1 MNPAEYRSFDALALA
16 EHVRRGEVTP
26 HELLDVALAA
36 IEASNGA
43 LNAVIA
49 TYEAQA
55 RAAIDAGLPPGP
67 FQGVPFALKDLSTDV
82 AGLPSGNGSALFRD
96 AFAEHDCE
104 LVSRY
109 RRAGFVI
116 AAKTNTPELG
126 LSATTEPSV
135 NGATHNPWRRGTSPG
150 GSSGGAAAAVAA
162 GYFPMAHATD
172 GGGSVRIPAAHCGLF
187 GLKPTRARISLGP
200 DRGEGWNGMSSV
212 HVVSRSVRDS
222 AAALDA
228 SAGYL
233 PGDPYLAP
241 PAAASY
247 LQESATDP
255 GPLRVGVALAA
266 PTGVAVAHGMSA
278 AAQHTAGRC
287 AALGHG
293 VEEVQWPAS
302 VAQLAAASGTITSVH
317 TAAAVQARLEVL
329 GRDLR
334 VDDLEPV
341 TAALVDAGRAVTA
354 VQYVRAVQAM
364 HAIGRSVAL
373 LFDRIDVLVTPTVA
387 RPAPPHGVLA
397 GTDMQRF
404 AREVGPFTA
413 FTSLANVTGQP
424 AMSLPLDVSDD
435 GMPIGSHVIG
445 RFGDEATL
453 LRLAGQLERAH
464 PWFDRIPAAF

>member
-1 MNPAEYRSFDALALA
+1 
-16 EHVRRGEVTP
+16 
-26 HELLDVALAA
+26 
-36 IEASNGA
+36 
-43 LNAVIA
+43 
-49 TYEAQA
+49 
-55 RAAIDAGLPPGP
+55 
-67 FQGVPFALKDLSTDV
+67 
-82 AGLPSGNGSALFRD
+82 
-96 AFAEHDCE
+96 
-104 LVSRY
+104 
-109 RRAGFVI
+109 
-116 AAKTNTPELG
+116 
-126 LSATTEPSV
+126 
-135 NGATHNPWRRGTSPG
+135 
-150 GSSGGAAAAVAA
+150 
-162 GYFPMAHATD
+162 
-172 GGGSVRIPAAHCGLF
+172 
-187 GLKPTRARISLGP
+187 
-200 DRGEGWNGMSSV
+200 
-212 HVVSRSVRDS
+212 
-222 AAALDA
+222 
-228 SAGYL
+228 
-233 PGDPYLAP
+233 
-241 PAAASY
+241 
-247 LQESATDP
+247 
-255 GPLRVGVALAA
+255 
-266 PTGVAVAHGMSA
+266 MSA